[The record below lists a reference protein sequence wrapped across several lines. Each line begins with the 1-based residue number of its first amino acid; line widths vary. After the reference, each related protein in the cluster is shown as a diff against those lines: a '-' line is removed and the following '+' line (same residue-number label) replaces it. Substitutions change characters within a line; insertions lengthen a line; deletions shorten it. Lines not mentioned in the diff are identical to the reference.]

1 LREIRRTMEIFQAV
15 TTRRSIRQFK
25 PDPVPEAFLREIL
38 DAARWSPSW
47 GNTQPWEIA
56 VITGDPLERL
66 RKAGHQRFLDGIPSN
81 PDTPMPVTWPERLK
95 QRYQGVGKQILNALS
110 IPRGDEAARLRY
122 YGDMF
127 ALFGAPCLLLFCV
140 DKNLAREYAML
151 DTGAIVQSVCLLA
164 HARGLGACIMATSVN
179 YPEMIRQIV
188 PIPESRAILIGVV
201 LGYPDTEAPINRF
214 ARERT
219 NPDEFILWF
228 K

>member
-1 LREIRRTMEIFQAV
+1 MEIFEAV

-25 PDPVPEAFLREIL
+25 PDPVPEALLKEIL

-56 VITGDPLERL
+56 VITGESLERL
-66 RKAGHQRFLDGIPSN
+66 RKAGRQRFLDGIPAD
-81 PDTPMPVTWPERLK
+81 PDTPMPGVWPDKLK
-95 QRYQGVGKQILNALS
+95 QRYQGVGKQVLAALS

-127 ALFGAPCLLLFCV
+127 ALFDAPCLLLFSV

-151 DTGAIVQSVCLLA
+151 DTGAIVQSLCLLA
-164 HARGLGACIMATSVN
+164 HARGLGTCIMATAVN
-179 YPEMIRQIV
+179 YPGLIRQIV
-188 PIPESRAILIGVV
+188 PIPESRALLIGVV
-201 LGYPDTEAPINRF
+201 LGFPEAEAPINRF
-214 ARERT
+214 ARERA
-219 NPDEFILWF
+219 NPDEFTLWF